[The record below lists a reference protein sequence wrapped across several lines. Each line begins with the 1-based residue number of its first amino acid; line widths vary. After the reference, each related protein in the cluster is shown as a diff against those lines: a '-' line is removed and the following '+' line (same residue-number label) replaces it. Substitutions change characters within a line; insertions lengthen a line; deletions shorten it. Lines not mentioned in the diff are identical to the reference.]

1 VVLDESGTGEGD
13 RVAGLLAHQGSI
25 GVAGVIAVCLFLAA
39 WPLGLGAWSLLQ
51 PRSAGLRRAEGVG
64 LGVLAAGCLCT
75 ATILPFILR
84 PGPSV
89 FRPATRARIEI
100 VTPRDGEVV
109 HSPDVHL
116 VVRIVGGRLVP
127 FTSKTPVPN
136 EGHLHVWLDGRLVSM
151 LAGSTT
157 TIPVHPGGH
166 TLQVEFVAVDHGP
179 FSPRVRET
187 VAFEADPP
195 PGG

>member
-1 VVLDESGTGEGD
+1 M
-13 RVAGLLAHQGSI
+13 AALLAHQGSA
-25 GVAGVIAVCLFLAA
+25 GVAGVVAICLFMAA
-39 WPLGLGAWSLLQ
+39 WPLGVGAWALLR
-51 PRSAGLRRAEGVG
+51 PESVGLRRAEGLG

-89 FRPATRARIEI
+89 FRPTTRARIQI
-100 VTPRDGEVV
+100 VSPRDGEVV
-109 HSPDVHL
+109 RARDVHL
-116 VVRIVGGRLVP
+116 VVRLDGGKLVP
-127 FTSKTPVPN
+127 FTSKTLVPN

-151 LAGSTT
+151 LFGSSS
-157 TIPVHPGGH
+157 TIQVEPGHH

-179 FSPRVRET
+179 FAPRVRDSVT
-187 VAFEADPP
+187 FDAAP